1 MAGVYKVLWKQEKQG
16 KGTMREEDAGGG
28 ELKEAHHGEVTPGQ
42 GTEVAM

>member
-1 MAGVYKVLWKQEKQG
+1 
-16 KGTMREEDAGGG
+16 MREEAAGGG